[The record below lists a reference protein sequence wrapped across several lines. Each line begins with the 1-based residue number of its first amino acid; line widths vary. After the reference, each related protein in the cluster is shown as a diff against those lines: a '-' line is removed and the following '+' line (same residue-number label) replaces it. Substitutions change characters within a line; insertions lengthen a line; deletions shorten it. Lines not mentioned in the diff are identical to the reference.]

1 MYVHT
6 LMSEIHARTHT
17 HPQSD
22 YINTGNCG
30 GLHHEQIIVI
40 TFSLETEQCDR
51 IIVLS
56 IMLIQNEL
64 YSGEFKKYLI
74 FQMTF

>member
-1 MYVHT
+1 MY
-6 LMSEIHARTHT
+6 LW
-17 HPQSD
+17 SD
-22 YINTGNCG
+22 YIDTGNSG
-30 GLHHEQIIVI
+30 GLHCEQIIVI

-64 YSGEFKKYLI
+64 YSGDFKIAHILYDILTM
-74 FQMTF
+74 F